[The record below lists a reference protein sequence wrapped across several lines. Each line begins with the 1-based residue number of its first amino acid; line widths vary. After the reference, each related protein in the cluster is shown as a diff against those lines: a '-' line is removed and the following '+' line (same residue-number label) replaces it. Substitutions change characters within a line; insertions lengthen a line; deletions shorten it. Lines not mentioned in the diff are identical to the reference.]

1 MLLTN
6 ERYYTVTEWLIQGE
20 LFAEISKLS
29 PVPLPDSTKL
39 QKLFMLKYADSLVN
53 NIIVI
58 QDLKTVAELI
68 VFEFGEKWEKLF
80 TEMWA
85 GFNLGARQV
94 TKVTETTTKTEN
106 RKTVKD
112 DVNKVTSY
120 ESDDLITND
129 GSNSIG
135 NDDLTGN
142 ETKTT
147 TNEIID
153 MQTAFNNL
161 SLTMQNS
168 IINTILNDVKQ
179 FTTLS
184 IYQ

>member
-1 MLLTN
+1 MLLMN

-94 TKVTETTTKTEN
+94 TKVTETITKTEN
-106 RKTVKD
+106 RLTDKD
-112 DVNKVTSY
+112 DLNKVSGFDS
-120 ESDDLITND
+120 EELITDN
-129 GSNSIG
+129 GLNSKTK
-135 NDDLTGN
+135 DDLTGT

-153 MQTAFNNL
+153 METAFNNL

-168 IINTILNDVKQ
+168 IIEIVLNDVKN
-179 FTTLS
+179 FITLS
-184 IYQ
+184 IY